1 MRGALWLTF
10 LLFQDEKHGRC
21 PRKSLVKIRKI
32 AKNIFF
38 FAPDWWQNDYSI
50 YFRKENKKISKG
62 LVAGHAD
69 MTRPIVTDGELGV
82 SSQLL
87 TSRLV
92 SNISPAK
99 SLAMIF
105 LVWARHRNHLWCI
118 K

>member
-1 MRGALWLTF
+1 MRN
-10 LLFQDEKHGRC
+10 HGRC
-21 PRKSLVKIRKI
+21 HRKSLVKIRKI
-32 AKNIFF
+32 AKKKI

-50 YFRKENKKISKG
+50 YFQKENKKISKG

-69 MTRPIVTDGELGV
+69 MTRPIVKDGELGV

-87 TSRLV
+87 TSRLI
-92 SNISPAK
+92 SIISPAK

-105 LVWARHRNHLWCI
+105 LVWARHRNHFWCI